1 MVEHVT
7 NIKEMR
13 NAHKILV
20 RKHQGRNNLGDPG
33 INGRVILKYT

>member
-7 NIKEMR
+7 KIKEMR

-20 RKHQGRNNLGDPG
+20 RKHLGRNDLGDPG
-33 INGRVILKYT
+33 INGRIIL